1 MIIMSRLSD
10 KVSKCPVLMQF
21 GAAAVILMV
30 VGGSGYYTHYMMVV
44 KPRIMAVGMAME
56 KYEAV
61 LDAEPNDPNC
71 QISHCPT
78 SSKDIPGVP
87 EDRALFTDA
96 ERLSL
101 SSLVPGSQASYIRV
115 YSVTPKE
122 NDMMEAIVYVMV
134 SKCAYPETNQ
144 PYANSVDPHRMTLI
158 PSSVNNDEYVV
169 IEDQLLDQVS
179 EGLPDS
185 FNSRYSGGKTDPECS
200 K

>member
-1 MIIMSRLSD
+1 MGMKRKILILLS
-10 KVSKCPVLMQF
+10 VFLVIASICF
-21 GAAAVILMV
+21 GV
-30 VGGSGYYTHYMMVV
+30 YYAYHMMVV
-44 KPRIMAVGMAME
+44 KPRIMAVGMAVE

-96 ERLSL
+96 ERLNL

-134 SKCAYPETNQ
+134 SKCAYPKINQ

-158 PSSVNNDEYVV
+158 PSSVNNNEYVV

-185 FNSRYSGGKTDPECS
+185 FDSRYSGGKTDPACP

>member
-1 MIIMSRLSD
+1 MGMKRKILILLS
-10 KVSKCPVLMQF
+10 VFLVIASICF
-21 GAAAVILMV
+21 GVYHA
-30 VGGSGYYTHYMMVV
+30 YHMMVV
-44 KPRIMAVGMAME
+44 KPRIMAVGMAVE

-78 SSKDIPGVP
+78 SSKYIPGVP
-87 EDRALFTDA
+87 EDRAPFTDA
-96 ERLSL
+96 ERLNL

-185 FNSRYSGGKTDPECS
+185 FDSCYSGGKTDPECP